1 MSRLDRPLSR
11 LTCVV
16 GWLAATVVF
25 IVIVQ
30 ELNGPTVND
39 APESIVSA
47 WSIAH
52 GQLACAFPANHD
64 LAAPLYPFV
73 SGGLVAIFRLG
84 HAHPFPPPA
93 ALGVGCSKAYYTVGL
108 WGFASKALVKTL
120 WIGYLCWIAL
130 VAGVV
135 ALLRASGRGRR
146 LWEPATLLLIACL
159 PPVWM
164 CMQTYFHPQDL
175 LAIGLALGALA
186 CVQMGAWVWAGVLLG
201 LGVLTQQFV
210 LLVAAPLV
218 VVAPAARRW
227 PYTIATTATV
237 GLAAVLIYASA
248 STNALKTLLLGS
260 GTSFGGLGG
269 TWLTM
274 LSTNGTHVAI
284 LVSRVVPLELS
295 LVLAW
300 WALRRLGGAILQPVA
315 LVSLVTVSLSLRLVF
330 EQNLYGY
337 YFAAL
342 AVMLVLLDVLR
353 GHIRATLVAWL
364 VAVSVVFFVGETT
377 AQQSWH
383 HSWPISEQLV
393 VPVVTAVTLLAVGL
407 HALWKG
413 PRRRDLVWIGL
424 VVALAFAWNRNPA
437 SSHLSLVWWQC
448 ALVGLGLALAAGPL
462 LGVVGGT
469 DPDND
474 PRTETAHGDVG
485 AETRATT

>member
-1 MSRLDRPLSR
+1 

-16 GWLAATVVF
+16 GWLAATLVF

-30 ELNGPTVND
+30 ELDGPATGD
-39 APESIVSA
+39 ATESIVST

-52 GQLACAFPANHD
+52 GQLACAFPQD
-64 LAAPLYPFV
+64 QTLAAPLYPFV
-73 SGGLVAIFRLG
+73 SGGLAAIFQLG
-84 HAHPFPPPA
+84 HAHPFPTAA
-93 ALGVGCSKAYYTVGL
+93 ALGVDCSKAYKRIGD
-108 WGFASKALVKTL
+108 WGFASKALTGTL
-120 WIGYLCWIAL
+120 RIGYLGWIAL

-135 ALLRASGRGRR
+135 ALLRSSGRGRR

-186 CVQMGAWVWAGVLLG
+186 CVQRGAWVWAGVLIG
-201 LGVLTQQFV
+201 LGVLTHQFV
-210 LLVAAPLV
+210 LLVAAPLL
-218 VVAPAARRW
+218 VVAPATKKW
-227 PYTIATTATV
+227 PYVFATAATV
-237 GLAAVLIYASA
+237 GVAAVVIYVSA
-248 STNALKTLLLGS
+248 STNALRPLLLGTGAS
-260 GTSFGGLGG
+260 DGLGG

-274 LSTNGTHVAI
+274 LSPNGSHFAI
-284 LVSRVVPLELS
+284 FVSRVVPLELS

-315 LVSLVTVSLSLRLVF
+315 LVSLVTVSLSLRFVF

-364 VAVSVVFFVGETT
+364 LAVSVVFFVGETT
-377 AQQSWH
+377 GQQAWH
-383 HSWPISEQLV
+383 SNWPISEQFV
-393 VPVVTAVTLLAVGL
+393 IPVVTAVTLLAVGL
-407 HALWKG
+407 HALRKG
-413 PRRRDLVWIGL
+413 PRHGDLVWIGL
-424 VVALAFAWNRNPA
+424 VVALAFAWIRNPA

-448 ALVGLGLALAAGPL
+448 VLGGLGIVLAAGPL
-462 LGVVGGT
+462 LRGIGGS
-469 DPDND
+469 DPH
-474 PRTETAHGDVG
+474 TEATPGDVG
-485 AETRATT
+485 AETAAAT